1 MILYKMTLETISNKI
16 DNLDNTL
23 EELVRAINKSNDT
36 TITYILVTLIAIAGA
51 IIISQCFFVKYLKR
65 LQNKILEQDAE
76 IKKLKEEK
84 TEPEE
89 KGNQE

>member
-1 MILYKMTLETISNKI
+1 MTLETIANKI
-16 DNLDNTL
+16 NNLDYTL

-65 LQNKILEQDAE
+65 LQKKILEQDIE

-84 TEPEE
+84 SELKE

>member
-1 MILYKMTLETISNKI
+1 MTLETISNKI
-16 DNLDNTL
+16 DNLDYTL